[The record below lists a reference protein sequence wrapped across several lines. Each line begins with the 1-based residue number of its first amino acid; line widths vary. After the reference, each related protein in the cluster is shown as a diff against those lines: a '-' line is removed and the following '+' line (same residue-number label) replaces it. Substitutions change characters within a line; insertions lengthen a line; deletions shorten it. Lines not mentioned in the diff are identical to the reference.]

1 MNGLGIFLMVVA
13 VCFCISLVVIAGV
26 LWRIL
31 VAQRAFRLK
40 REQMRLDSI
49 ESNSYSLACRGAF
62 IFR

>member
-1 MNGLGIFLMVVA
+1 MDSFMNGLGIFLMVVA

-40 REQMRLDSI
+40 REQMRLDF
-49 ESNSYSLACRGAF
+49 YRK
-62 IFR
+62 